1 MKGTVETTKLN
12 LQKNK
17 AKVTQQWQ
25 EVSKSTTQNNE
36 KLLDDAMNLRHISTK
51 SALKTF
57 NKFSTL
63 QEVPEEEELLT
74 IGPLVNGAP
83 STFDVGKQCVKDW
96 ETGSKKSVKEVEAG
110 SKQSSRQSVKDLM
123 GNLAVSQNIQST
135 LGNSADTRSSK
146 ARSVDIDGSTHAP
159 LESCHTGDSLP
170 QSNETGQTT
179 DGLNVI
185 VDLSSSQ
192 EASQGSNPP
201 PSITKIQMKLMK
213 NGRSRKSNAL
223 PPTKKTGPN
232 HKKGKVQRIE
242 PIKDFF
248 RDLEEVTDDLERNT
262 NANTLDS
269 PILNGTVY
277 ASNDYLERRILWS
290 TITSLSAAVNGHPWI
305 VGGDFNEVRFS
316 NEKQDGRPVHGG
328 IWKIGC
334 SRGVYKFFGR
344 SLKDSNVHDVHHF
357 VSNVRHPIR
366 ANLLHLE
373 YIA

>member
-1 MKGTVETTKLN
+1 
-12 LQKNK
+12 
-17 AKVTQQWQ
+17 
-25 EVSKSTTQNNE
+25 
-36 KLLDDAMNLRHISTK
+36 MNLRHISTK
-51 SALKTF
+51 SAPKTF

-110 SKQSSRQSVKDLM
+110 SKQSSRVLETSSKQSVETSCKQSAKDLVGGGQQSVKDLM

-201 PSITKIQMKLMK
+201 PSITQKSNETHVSNPSANADPRK

-223 PPTKKTGPN
+223 PPTKKTGSN

-248 RDLEEVTDDLERNT
+248 RDLEEVTDDLERNI

-269 PILNGTVY
+269 PILNGTGSVP
-277 ASNDYLERRILWS
+277 
-290 TITSLSAAVNGHPWI
+290 T
-305 VGGDFNEVRFS
+305 
-316 NEKQDGRPVHGG
+316 
-328 IWKIGC
+328 
-334 SRGVYKFFGR
+334 
-344 SLKDSNVHDVHHF
+344 
-357 VSNVRHPIR
+357 
-366 ANLLHLE
+366 
-373 YIA
+373 